1 MRIGVNTLA
10 AVPGKSGGDGTYV
23 RSLVRHLANTDSTN
37 TYFIFIAP
45 YNRIWFDV
53 QQENVRYV
61 LCQVP
66 NNYYLRV
73 AWEQTVLPIVIRRM
87 KLDVFHATVN
97 VSPALLVTPT
107 VLTIHDVFAFMPEV
121 KMPLPLRLYWR
132 VFRSWSAYRSIA
144 VIVMSDGSA
153 PETHQLMGVPTDKL
167 HRIYNGVDHRFQ
179 PLDRSRCRELVK
191 SLYGVEDRFILWVG
205 RPYANKNVARIIEAF
220 AQVAA
225 ILQNVHLVLVG
236 PDGWES
242 AQLSDAIGRSG
253 LGTSVHMLGYVPN
266 EELPTLY
273 NAADAFLFPSLK
285 ETFGFPIVEAMA
297 CGTPVVTSI
306 TSVLPEIAGGA
317 AELVD
322 PTNVESIAQGVLNVL
337 NNADRWEQLRARG
350 LQRAIDFDWNSNAA
364 QTLELYTAVYTRVAQ
379 QAGN

>member
-1 MRIGVNTLA
+1 
-10 AVPGKSGGDGTYV
+10 
-23 RSLVRHLANTDSTN
+23 
-37 TYFIFIAP
+37 
-45 YNRIWFDV
+45 
-53 QQENVRYV
+53 
-61 LCQVP
+61 
-66 NNYYLRV
+66 
-73 AWEQTVLPIVIRRM
+73 
-87 KLDVFHATVN
+87 
-97 VSPALLVTPT
+97 
-107 VLTIHDVFAFMPEV
+107 
-121 KMPLPLRLYWR
+121 
-132 VFRSWSAYRSIA
+132 
-144 VIVMSDGSA
+144 
-153 PETHQLMGVPTDKL
+153 
-167 HRIYNGVDHRFQ
+167 
-179 PLDRSRCRELVK
+179 
-191 SLYGVEDRFILWVG
+191 
-205 RPYANKNVARIIEAF
+205 
-220 AQVAA
+220 
-225 ILQNVHLVLVG
+225 
-236 PDGWES
+236 
-242 AQLSDAIGRSG
+242 
-253 LGTSVHMLGYVPN
+253 MLGYVPN